1 MIDLVSIAV
10 GTGGP
15 AGCTRCAPA
24 PDAMYLSVSEISASL
39 AALQGADGVALTGP
53 EPFSHP
59 ELPGVIAAC
68 RDAGFSRI
76 ALETDA
82 GALAV
87 HGNAPGVLH
96 AGVRQ
101 LWVRVFGPDDS
112 THDERIGRPGRAAA
126 ARVGVAA
133 YRAAALETG
142 RDVVVT
148 AIVPV
153 CRHTLPELP
162 AIVAECG
169 ARGFDAVRLVS
180 AGPLPGSAAT
190 VIAAACDTGM
200 VNRIWVATDGSLPLP
215 DSHRLHGVADGAGAP
230 LASDEGGHL

>member
-1 MIDLVSIAV
+1 M
-10 GTGGP
+10 
-15 AGCTRCAPA
+15 
-24 PDAMYLSVSEISASL
+24 SEVSASL
-39 AALQGADGVALTGP
+39 AALPDAEGVVLTGP
-53 EPFSHP
+53 EPFFHP
-59 ELPGVIAAC
+59 ELPALIAAC

-82 GALAV
+82 GALAA
-87 HGNAPGVLH
+87 HGNAAGVLH
-96 AGVRQ
+96 AGVRH
-101 LWVRVFGPDDS
+101 LWVRVLGADDA

-133 YRAAALETG
+133 YRTAALEAACP
-142 RDVVVT
+142 VVVT

-169 ARGFDAVRLVS
+169 THGFDAVRLVS
-180 AGPLPGSAAT
+180 AGPLPGSAAS

-200 VNRIWVATDGSLPLP
+200 VNRTWVATDSALPLP
-215 DSHRLHGVADGAGAP
+215 DSHRLHGDADGAA
-230 LASDEGGHL
+230 LVASDDGGSL